1 MMKNNKI
8 LILSFVYL
16 LCGISQANAYLDPG
30 TGSII
35 LQSILAF
42 IAAIGATGS
51 IYWGKIKIIIK
62 KILKKDIK
70 DSKTPND

>member
-1 MMKNNKI
+1 MKNKI

-16 LCGISQANAYLDPG
+16 LCGISKANAYLDPG

-42 IAAIGATGS
+42 IAAIGATGTL
-51 IYWGKIKIIIK
+51 YWGKIKTMIK
-62 KILKKDIK
+62 KILKKDTK
-70 DSKTPND
+70 DPNKPND

>member
-1 MMKNNKI
+1 MIKNNKI
-8 LILSFVYL
+8 FALSFVYL
-16 LCGISQANAYLDPG
+16 LCGISEANAYLDPG

-51 IYWGKIKIIIK
+51 VYWGKIKTIIK
-62 KILKKDIK
+62 KIQKKDIK